1 MSLVLVTP
9 RSFRQAGP
17 RPEERLRRAGYELKF
32 NDLGRTMN
40 AAEMAERAKDAVGII
55 PGMDQITREVFEAAP
70 RLKVISRYGVGYETI
85 DLEAATEFGVV
96 VTNTPG
102 VNSEAVADLAFSLIL
117 SLARWIPRHDSL
129 MKRRQWK
136 RTVGT
141 EMPGSTLGIIG
152 LGAIGKGVA
161 RRARG
166 FDMRVLAYDV
176 AFDKDFAGLYGVE
189 EVGLEEL
196 LGESDFVSLH
206 CPVTPE
212 TEGLISGERIK
223 LMKRTAYLINTAR
236 AELIDEDALRD
247 ALKEGRVAGAGLDVF
262 RTEPPWDSPLVEL
275 DNVILTPHTGAC
287 TRQTIERMALRS
299 VENALAV
306 LEGKRPKSVVNPE
319 VYDKE

>member
-1 MSLVLVTP
+1 
-9 RSFRQAGP
+9 
-17 RPEERLRRAGYELKF
+17 
-32 NDLGRTMN
+32 
-40 AAEMAERAKDAVGII
+40 
-55 PGMDQITREVFEAAP
+55 
-70 RLKVISRYGVGYETI
+70 
-85 DLEAATEFGVV
+85 
-96 VTNTPG
+96 
-102 VNSEAVADLAFSLIL
+102 
-117 SLARWIPRHDSL
+117 
-129 MKRRQWK
+129 
-136 RTVGT
+136 
-141 EMPGSTLGIIG
+141 MPGSTLGIIG

-223 LMKRTAYLINTAR
+223 LMKRSAYLVNTAR
-236 AELIDEDALRD
+236 AELIDECALRD
-247 ALKEGRVAGAGLDVF
+247 ALKEGRVAGAALDVF
-262 RTEPPWDSPLVEL
+262 RVEPPWASPLVEL

-306 LEGKRPKSVVNPE
+306 LEGSRPKSVVNPE